1 MISCL
6 VKEEMSLSG
15 VVGIQWMWYI
25 IFDSEIKSVFDKM
38 ERNE

>member
-1 MISCL
+1 
-6 VKEEMSLSG
+6 MSLLE
-15 VVGIQWMWYI
+15 VVGIRLMWYI